1 MTSLRKP
8 DACRRLAAELEEA
21 PPDESEGRKSL
32 GIPVGEGFVDR
43 RR

>member
-1 MTSLRKP
+1 MLAERLQPSLKK
-8 DACRRLAAELEEA
+8 AA
-21 PPDESEGRKSL
+21 DESEGKSL